1 MPVLISG
8 PSMKWMR
15 TLAHWVSKNIR
26 MMFPDLM
33 VSTPFTRVLH
43 NVTSY
48 RSTPCRTGR
57 GSKAYP
63 ALYAPHDAIF
73 WNC

>member
-1 MPVLISG
+1 MPVLTSG

-15 TLAHWVSKNIR
+15 ILARWVSKNIR
-26 MMFPDLM
+26 TMFPDHM
-33 VSTPFTRVLH
+33 VSIPFTRVLH
-43 NVTSY
+43 KVTSY
-48 RSTPCRTGR
+48 RSTPCRAGG

-63 ALYAPHDAIF
+63 ALYAPHDAVV